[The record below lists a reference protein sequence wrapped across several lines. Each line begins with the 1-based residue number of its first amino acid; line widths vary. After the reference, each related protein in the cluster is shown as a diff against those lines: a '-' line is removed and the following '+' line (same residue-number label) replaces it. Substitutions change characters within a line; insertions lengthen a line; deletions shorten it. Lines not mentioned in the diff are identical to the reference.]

1 MNASKRTSED
11 GLDLIR
17 EFEGLRLEA
26 YPDPGTGAE
35 PWTIGYGHTGDDVFP
50 GMRITRAEADA
61 LLRGDVQHAE
71 DAVRDLVRVPLAQ
84 HQFDALVSFCFN
96 CGRGAFAKSTLLRK
110 LNTGDFDAVPT
121 ELARWTRAAGKVL
134 PGLVRRR
141 KAEAAL
147 WVGYEGADTDRAK
160 PEAPSAKPM
169 SSSRTMQGAA
179 LSGIGTTGA
188 VITESAQQL
197 APAAEGFEVIKLVC
211 ALLLVA
217 GIVLTIYGRLRIAR
231 EEGV

>member
-1 MNASKRTSED
+1 MHTSPD

-17 EFEGLRLEA
+17 EFEGLRLTA

-35 PWTIGYGHTGDDVFP
+35 PWTIGYGHTGGDVFE
-50 GMRITRAEADA
+50 GMRITRADADV
-61 LLRGDVQHAE
+61 LLRRDVAHAE

-96 CGRGAFAKSTLLRK
+96 CGRGALAKSSLLRK
-110 LNTGDFDAVPT
+110 LNAGDYDAVPT
-121 ELARWTRAAGKVL
+121 ELMRWNKSAGRVL

-141 KAEAAL
+141 KAETAL
-147 WVGYEGADTDRAK
+147 WVGFDDAESDHAQ
-160 PEAPSAKPM
+160 PEAPAAKSM
-169 SSSRTMQGAA
+169 LASRTMQGAA

-197 APAAEGFEVIKLVC
+197 APAAEGFDTIKLVC

-217 GIVLTIYGRLRIAR
+217 GLLLTIYGRLRIAR